1 MPPVGPVPTTLVLTG
16 ATSGIGEAVA
26 RLLIPRVTR
35 LIVHGPQHP
44 GEMDRFLGRLRD
56 LGHSEVHYVPANFD
70 DLTAVGALADRIAA
84 LTDRVDVLINNAG
97 RPGPPTRQLSIDG
110 NELTLQT
117 NYLAPVL
124 LTERLTVLL
133 RAAHGRVV
141 HVSSA
146 THLSASLE
154 PDDLNMEHTAYSS
167 TVAYARS
174 KLGLVAH
181 ARWLVDQAPSPRF
194 DAVSVHPGVI
204 RTALL
209 HAMFDIGGAP
219 AAQGARNV
227 MQAALSA
234 DAWDG
239 QYLAEDRSTPPNPAA
254 LDPDFRSRLMMQ
266 TFRLTRH
273 LSANDRPS
281 SAGWDGS

>member
-1 MPPVGPVPTTLVLTG
+1 MSSADPVPTTLVLTG

-26 RLLIPRVTR
+26 RLLVPRAAR
-35 LIVHGPQHP
+35 LIVHGPRHP
-44 GEMDRFLGRLRD
+44 TEVDRFLGRLRD
-56 LGHSEVHYVPANFD
+56 LGRSEVHYVQADFD
-70 DLTAVGALADRIAA
+70 DLTAVVALAGRIAA

-97 RPGPPTRQLSIDG
+97 RPGPPTRQLSDDS

-124 LTERLTVLL
+124 LTDRLAVLL

-141 HVSSA
+141 HVASA
-146 THLSASLE
+146 THLSASLD
-154 PDDLNMEHTAYSS
+154 PDDLNMEHTAYSP

-181 ARWLVDQAPSPRF
+181 AQWLVDQAPSPRV

-219 AAQGARNV
+219 VAQGARNV
-227 MQAALSA
+227 VQAALSA
-234 DAWDG
+234 NAWDG
-239 QYLAEDRSTPPNPAA
+239 RYLAEDRPAQPNPAA
-254 LDPDFRSRLMMQ
+254 LDPEFRSRLMTQ
-266 TFRLTRH
+266 TSRLTSH
-273 LSANDRPS
+273 LSANDRSS